1 MKLNLNMESKKK
13 YKIGL
18 ALSGGGA
25 KGIAHIG
32 AIKAIEDYGLK
43 IDIIA
48 GVSAGA
54 IVGALYADGH
64 STKEIKDFFK
74 TNTLTQMVRPNL
86 PKKGGLVNPERY
98 MRKLG
103 NTLRSKNFEDLRMPL
118 IVNATELNAGKNV
131 YFTSG
136 PLLDKVIASAS
147 VPIFFNP
154 KIIDG
159 KQYVDGG
166 IFCNLPASILRKDC
180 EILIG
185 VHVNPTAPKE
195 NADGVIDVAE
205 RIFHL
210 AVNGNTQ
217 EQKKYCDIV
226 VETTR
231 AKKFGMF
238 NVGKADLIYK
248 IGYHYTMMAL
258 QKFDF
263 GKFGIEV
270 KRQDKSNYQQEI
282 EEEVEE

>member
-1 MKLNLNMESKKK
+1 MDNPAQKIPTGKK
-13 YKIGL
+13 YRIGL

-32 AIKAIEDYGLK
+32 AIKAIEDFGLK

-54 IVGALYADGH
+54 IVGALYADGR
-64 STKEIKDFFK
+64 STNEIKDFFLS
-74 TNTLTQMVRPNL
+74 NTLMQMVRPNL
-86 PKKGGLVNPERY
+86 PKNGGLVNSDRY

-103 NTLRSKNFEDLRMPL
+103 RTLRAKTFEELNIPL
-118 IVNATELNAGKNV
+118 IINATELNAGKNV
-131 YFTSG
+131 YFQSG
-136 PLLDKVIASAS
+136 ELLDKIIASAS

-154 KIIDG
+154 KVING

-166 IFCNLPASILRKDC
+166 IFCNLPASILRRDC
-180 EILIG
+180 DVLIG
-185 VHVNPTAPKE
+185 VHVNPTEPKE
-195 NADGVIDVAE
+195 HAEGMIEVAE

-217 EQKKYCDIV
+217 EQKKLCDIV
-226 VETTR
+226 VETSK

-238 NVGKADLIYK
+238 NVAKGEIIYK

-258 QKFDF
+258 KKFDF
-263 GKFGIEV
+263 SKYGIET
-270 KRQDKSNYQQEI
+270 KSNLVKSENNI
-282 EEEVEE
+282 V

>member
-1 MKLNLNMESKKK
+1 MESKKK
-13 YKIGL
+13 YRIGL

-32 AIKAIEDYGLK
+32 VIKAIEDFGLK
-43 IDIIA
+43 IDVIA

-64 STKEIKDFFK
+64 STDEIKDFFQS
-74 TNTLTQMVRPNL
+74 NTLTQMVRPNL

-103 NTLRSKNFEDLRMPL
+103 NTLHAKTFEELKTPL

-131 YFTSG
+131 YFSSG
-136 PLLDKVIASAS
+136 TLLDKIIASAS

-180 EILIG
+180 DILIG

-195 NADGVIDVAE
+195 HTDGVLDVAE

-217 EQKKYCDIV
+217 EQKKLCDIV
-226 VETTR
+226 IETSKVKR
-231 AKKFGMF
+231 FGMF
-238 NVGKADLIYK
+238 NVGKADTIYK
-248 IGYHYTMMAL
+248 IGYHYATMAL
-258 QKFDF
+258 KKFDF
-263 GKFGIEV
+263 SKYGIETN
-270 KRQDKSNYQQEI
+270 KEK
-282 EEEVEE
+282 

>member
-1 MKLNLNMESKKK
+1 MESKKR
-13 YKIGL
+13 YKVGV

-32 AIKAIEDYGLK
+32 AIKAIEDFGLK
-43 IDIIA
+43 VDIIA

-64 STKEIKDFFK
+64 TTDEIKDFFLSS
-74 TNTLTQMVRPNL
+74 TLTKMVRPSL
-86 PKKGGLVNPERY
+86 PKRGGLVNPERY
-98 MRKLG
+98 MHKLG
-103 NTLRSKNFEDLRMPL
+103 NTLRATTFEELRIPL
-118 IVNATELNAGKNV
+118 IVNATDLNEGRNV
-131 YFTSG
+131 YFRSG
-136 PLLDKVIASAS
+136 TLLDKVIASSS

-166 IFCNLPASILRKDC
+166 IFCNLPASVLRQEC

-185 VHVNPTAPKE
+185 VHVNPTAPIEK
-195 NADGVIDVAE
+195 ADGVINVAE

-217 EQKKYCDIV
+217 EQKKLCDIV
-226 VETTR
+226 IETSK

-238 NVGKADLIYK
+238 NTSKGEIIYK
-248 IGYHYTMMAL
+248 IGYHYAMMAL
-258 QKFDF
+258 NKFDF
-263 GKFGIEV
+263 SKFGIETA
-270 KRQDKSNYQQEI
+270 KLR
-282 EEEVEE
+282 